1 MKTRSA
7 KNKGKRL
14 QNLVT
19 LKFRELFKEILS
31 DDDIQ
36 SQTMGMPGAD
46 VVLSPAAKNLI
57 PYDIE
62 CKNVEALVSSTM
74 QNAIEQAESNTGAGR
89 IPMLVFKSNN
99 QPERIVI
106 RLDDFLGLIYPQ
118 KSVILNIDTEKKL
131 LIQLEQLKRTI
142 LNKPKYGEQ

>member
-57 PYDIE
+57 PYDI
-62 CKNVEALVSSTM
+62 
-74 QNAIEQAESNTGAGR
+74 
-89 IPMLVFKSNN
+89 
-99 QPERIVI
+99 
-106 RLDDFLGLIYPQ
+106 
-118 KSVILNIDTEKKL
+118 
-131 LIQLEQLKRTI
+131 
-142 LNKPKYGEQ
+142 